1 MHNLLEPSP
10 TNLMMIITTMPTPF
24 LILELTLVHSPILV
38 RVVEPHGLNTAYPVP
53 FSSTIPLRTLLS
65 CFSPYP
71 CHLVLSCFVSVH
83 PNSFART
90 IHRFFCTIT
99 IDDC

>member
-38 RVVEPHGLNTAYPVP
+38 RVVEPHLFTASTRLTQYRSQVP
-53 FSSTIPLRTLLS
+53 S
-65 CFSPYP
+65 
-71 CHLVLSCFVSVH
+71 H
-83 PNSFART
+83 
-90 IHRFFCTIT
+90 
-99 IDDC
+99 